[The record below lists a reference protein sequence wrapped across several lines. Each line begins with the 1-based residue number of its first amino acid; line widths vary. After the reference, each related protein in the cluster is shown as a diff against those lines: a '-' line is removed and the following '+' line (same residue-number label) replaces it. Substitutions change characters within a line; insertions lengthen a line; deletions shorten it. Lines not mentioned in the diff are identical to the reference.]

1 MDYFRVKYF
10 IKHGIPAGVCRV
22 REPKKGGERS
32 NEKKRKAGKEK
43 EALPLTANAA
53 QTEFEDESMYFE

>member
-1 MDYFRVKYF
+1 MASPQVSVESESR
-10 IKHGIPAGVCRV
+10 R
-22 REPKKGGERS
+22 KGGGRS

-43 EALPLTANAA
+43 EALPLTANAV